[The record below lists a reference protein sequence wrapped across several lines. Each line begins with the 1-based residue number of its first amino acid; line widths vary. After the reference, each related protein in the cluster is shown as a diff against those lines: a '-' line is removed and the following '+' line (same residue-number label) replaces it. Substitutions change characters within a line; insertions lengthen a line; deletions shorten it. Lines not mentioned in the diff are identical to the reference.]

1 MNSTRSLFI
10 DFCSEITGYSP
21 LELEGTG
28 LVDLYQDLLGKI
40 LGRHVSDFYGLAK
53 SLMDA
58 SGDREQAAR
67 TLLSSSPFWPV
78 VSSLIGLWYLGAW
91 TQLPNEWY
99 AQAGLP
105 IPGPADAG
113 HPHTPSPQ
121 AYIEQLS
128 FRTADAHP
136 PGAKPTGFGSWGWK
150 PAV

>member
-1 MNSTRSLFI
+1 MNSKRSLFV
-10 DFCSEITGYSP
+10 DFCSEITGHSP

-28 LVDLYQDLLGKI
+28 LVDLYQDLLEKI
-40 LGRHVSDFYGLAK
+40 LGPHISGFYGLAG
-53 SLMDA
+53 SLLKA
-58 SGDREQAAR
+58 PGDPEQAAR
-67 TLLSSSPFWPV
+67 TLLPSSPFWPV
-78 VSSLIGLWYLGAW
+78 LSSLIGLWYLGTW

-99 AQAGLP
+99 AQASLP

-113 HPHTPSPQ
+113 RTHTPSRQ

-128 FRTADAHP
+128 YTTADAHP